1 MPGPA
6 PAANRRRRNAPARGD
21 WSQDEA
27 LGWQHGEVPAP
38 PKGLN
43 AAAKDTW
50 STWMGSWFAA
60 HWEPADLPALTIVI
74 KLYARAWSG
83 RATSSERSELRQL
96 MDSYG
101 ITPKGQQDR
110 RWAPPA
116 AAERDDAAAGP
127 AEAAG
132 PYGHLRVVGE
142 A

>member
-21 WSQDEA
+21 WHQDDA
-27 LGWQHGEVPAP
+27 IGWQHGDVPDP
-38 PKGLN
+38 PKV
-43 AAAKDTW
+43 AAAARETW
-50 STWMGSWFAA
+50 ATWMASWFAA
-60 HWEPADLPALTIVI
+60 HWEPSDLPALRIVI
-74 KLYARAWSG
+74 KLYARSWSG
-83 RATSSERSELRQL
+83 KASSSERSELRQL

-116 AAERDDAAAGP
+116 TLVPPAASPDPE
-127 AEAAG
+127 ETAG